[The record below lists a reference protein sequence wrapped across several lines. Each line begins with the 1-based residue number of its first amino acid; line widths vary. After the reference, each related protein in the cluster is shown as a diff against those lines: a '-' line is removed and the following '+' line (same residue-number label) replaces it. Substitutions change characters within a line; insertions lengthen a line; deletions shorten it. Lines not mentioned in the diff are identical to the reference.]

1 MRTGWVAALAAAT
14 LVLVACSSSAND
26 NPTIGGGVGQIADV
40 TLQAVNGGQSG
51 TATVTESPSLVMTVT
66 VKLDNAPQGAQ
77 QPAGVHAGT
86 CAIYDPKAKF
96 GLNTVVSGTSS
107 SSALNTT
114 LGELQSSPYVIVVE
128 RAPGDTTAVSC
139 GPIPQVSPSAT

>member
-14 LVLVACSSSAND
+14 VVLVGCSSSAND

-40 TLQAVNGGQSG
+40 TMQAVNGGPAG

-66 VKLDNAPQGAQ
+66 VNLDNVGQGTQ
-77 QPAGVHAGT
+77 QPAGIHAGT
-86 CAIYDPKAKF
+86 CATYDPKAKF
-96 GLNTVVSGTSS
+96 GLNVLVGGKSS
-107 SSALNTT
+107 STALNTT
-114 LGELQSSPYVIVVE
+114 LGELQSSPYVIIVE